1 MNATIRFQ
9 KCDIGVLFSFSE
21 NIIVNSSYEKISLR
35 KDHKGTWPK
44 LTVKIPE
51 SVDSV

>member
-35 KDHKGTWPK
+35 KDQKGTWPK